1 MEAKMRK
8 LTPQEIED
16 DHKGLIEHLNQLA
29 DCESRKKD
37 FQTVIKEEIDYHKK
51 MVTKIRRE
59 INAGEIEMDPQTKL
73 PLAG

>member
-16 DHKGLIEHLNQLA
+16 DHKSLIDNLNKLA
-29 DCESRKKD
+29 DCESRKRN
-37 FQTVIKEEIDYHKK
+37 FQTAIKEEIDYHKD
-51 MVTKIRRE
+51 MVNKLRRE